1 MLSIVAHSDVI
12 TSFSLYDI
20 ITDIYE
26 NMAEGRQFDDDF
38 ETFYDNLLQLHQ
50 NPININQATQQQLE
64 QLFFLTDEQID
75 GILMYIYKNGPL
87 HSQYEL
93 QLIGELEDYDIRNLL
108 PFITIGPA
116 EKPAFQWKQLLTAKH
131 EAVFR
136 FDARN
141 MENYE
146 KVDKQYTGDPFY
158 TNIKYKYNSDNRV
171 LFGLHGKKDAGEQF
185 IGPDNYGFDSY
196 GGYLQINNLWK
207 FKTIII
213 GDYKANFGEGL
224 VINNYN
230 TYGPAYNPLSVKNR
244 NQGLQKYGGNNE
256 FQFLRGI
263 GTTIAVQNFNISVFY
278 SFMNLDGN
286 EKDGVLATIS
296 KTGYHRT
303 KTEINHR
310 NASHHHN
317 IGLDATYHNRF
328 LEVGITFME
337 NIFHHPFNP
346 SNEFYFHGKAQSV
359 GSAHYRIH
367 NQHWALFGE
376 TALASNTKLGVAT
389 INGIKYHPMPNLGF
403 ALVHRY
409 YSPYFDNMYANAIS
423 YKSRINNE
431 QTIYFGTDINL
442 YQPLQVSLSTDIWK
456 DYQQVILKLTNER
469 YQHHK
474 AYIQTNWKYR
484 DDKHRI
490 LLRTNYTHFIGSF
503 ITRSEIAGTLCKTVK
518 TTDSPWTY
526 GINIVQ
532 QAEYRFGKPD
542 IVLQAGVAA
551 FYAPNYNNRFYIYEN
566 DVLYAF
572 SSNML
577 YGRGIRSFINIR
589 YNINAHWH
597 LYLKASNSW
606 TKENNSRTDMHFQ
619 IRYTY

>member
-38 ETFYDNLLQLHQ
+38 ETFYDNLLQLQQ

-171 LFGLHGKKDAGEQF
+171 LFGLHAKKDAGEQF

-230 TYGPAYNPLSVKNR
+230 TYGR
-244 NQGLQKYGGNNE
+244 WIQGL
-256 FQFLRGI
+256 L
-263 GTTIAVQNFNISVFY
+263 
-278 SFMNLDGN
+278 
-286 EKDGVLATIS
+286 
-296 KTGYHRT
+296 
-303 KTEINHR
+303 
-310 NASHHHN
+310 
-317 IGLDATYHNRF
+317 
-328 LEVGITFME
+328 
-337 NIFHHPFNP
+337 P
-346 SNEFYFHGKAQSV
+346 
-359 GSAHYRIH
+359 
-367 NQHWALFGE
+367 
-376 TALASNTKLGVAT
+376 
-389 INGIKYHPMPNLGF
+389 
-403 ALVHRY
+403 
-409 YSPYFDNMYANAIS
+409 
-423 YKSRINNE
+423 
-431 QTIYFGTDINL
+431 
-442 YQPLQVSLSTDIWK
+442 
-456 DYQQVILKLTNER
+456 
-469 YQHHK
+469 
-474 AYIQTNWKYR
+474 
-484 DDKHRI
+484 
-490 LLRTNYTHFIGSF
+490 
-503 ITRSEIAGTLCKTVK
+503 
-518 TTDSPWTY
+518 
-526 GINIVQ
+526 
-532 QAEYRFGKPD
+532 
-542 IVLQAGVAA
+542 
-551 FYAPNYNNRFYIYEN
+551 
-566 DVLYAF
+566 
-572 SSNML
+572 
-577 YGRGIRSFINIR
+577 
-589 YNINAHWH
+589 
-597 LYLKASNSW
+597 
-606 TKENNSRTDMHFQ
+606 
-619 IRYTY
+619 